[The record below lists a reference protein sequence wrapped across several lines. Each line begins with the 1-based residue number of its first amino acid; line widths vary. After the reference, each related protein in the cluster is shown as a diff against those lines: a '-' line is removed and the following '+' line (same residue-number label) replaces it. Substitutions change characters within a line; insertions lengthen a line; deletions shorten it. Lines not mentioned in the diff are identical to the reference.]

1 MPAYIY
7 LLTLLLPLA
16 TLLIIFGFKYGSA
29 AYQAHTR
36 GVGDTAYRDL
46 AQNAANAQSATASSL
61 AAMQAE
67 LAQITASLA
76 AVVKILKDVE

>member
-1 MPAYIY
+1 MPEHIY
-7 LLTLLLPLA
+7 VLTLLLPLA

-29 AYQAHTR
+29 AYQAHAR
-36 GVGDTAYRDL
+36 SVSDTAYRDL

-67 LAQITASLA
+67 LAQITTSLS